1 MPIRRENH
9 PFSALAQQIENLVCA
24 SLVLTSILAAAAL
37 LNTGRL
43 SIFVVPALVIP
54 TLIHGITLIILASRD
69 RRRTAAELKGTLAP
83 SARRP
88 ALVVA
93 WGLSVLW
100 VCAAAVIVV
109 VVAMA
114 HLDTW
119 GRRGAC
125 LELPLAL
132 AEAAVLAML
141 AVKCGKQRRRT
152 IVRPQ
157 SVDWR
162 NFGAPLSARV

>member
-9 PFSALAQQIENLVCA
+9 PFSVLSQQIERLVCA
-24 SLVLTSILAAAAL
+24 SLVLTAILAAAAL

-54 TLIHGITLIILASRD
+54 TLAHGITLIVLASRD
-69 RRRTAAELKGTLAP
+69 RHRTTAELKGTLAP

-88 ALVVA
+88 ALVAA
-93 WGLSVLW
+93 WTLAALW
-100 VCAAAVIVV
+100 AGAAVVIVV
-109 VVAMA
+109 VVAA
-114 HLDTW
+114 ARLDAW

-132 AEAAVLAML
+132 AEAVVLAML